1 MEQASVNEKRSVAAL
16 GYSIYLME
24 QGITFSHTPPYLIS
38 GALTGPESWLIH
50 LSIVSQQFDSYIRP
64 ILDFLKSEGLPLA
77 IPADAVQHNSILGGT
92 GGFQFTGKVISVRV
106 SRTNDLTRITEKMR
120 DLTRHCR
127 FWSHAALLFTL
138 PYATYVILM
147 YWVQLATVIPES
159 LRDPRETTLTVKP
172 HSIFWTLDALGFICM
187 GSSTFLAALR
197 WKRATGKLAGCAAF
211 YWPTACLFLPAFF
224 HLSAV
229 HRFALAGHRAGVD
242 AGDGDVSMDDTG

>member
-1 MEQASVNEKRSVAAL
+1 M
-16 GYSIYLME
+16 
-24 QGITFSHTPPYLIS
+24 
-38 GALTGPESWLIH
+38 
-50 LSIVSQQFDSYIRP
+50 
-64 ILDFLKSEGLPLA
+64 
-77 IPADAVQHNSILGGT
+77 GGT

-159 LRDPRETTLTVKP
+159 LRDPRETILTVNRIP
-172 HSIFWTLDALGFICM
+172 FSGRWMRSVLSAWEVPRFWRP
-187 GSSTFLAALR
+187 LR

-229 HRFALAGHRAGVD
+229 HRFAVAGHRAGVD
-242 AGDGDVSMDDTG
+242 AGDGDVSMEDTG